1 MTPQDQLIAAVN
13 NNDVDA
19 VHNVVKD
26 CNPVGVTIALRK
38 ACEIK
43 HLACVE
49 ALIPYT
55 ADFFNQARTPLQPHQ
70 SMTFTPCDFLY
81 NLMHD
86 TVVASNNLP
95 LFSLFKDLLIGQHM
109 RQCPVILVR
118 CFELGHV
125 DLIDCLLP
133 FVEDLSAVAQ
143 YKPQAY
149 AFFEERKAVYQ
160 NRRLMAELGDTPL
173 SYQQTLDHLRAVKQ
187 HKIIGQSV
195 NGSSRSSLARKI

>member
-1 MTPQDQLIAAVN
+1 MLQWIELTCDKRPMTPQDQLIAAVN

-19 VHNVVKD
+19 VRNIVED
-26 CNPVGVTIALRK
+26 CNIIGVTLALRK

-55 ADFFNQARTPLQPHQ
+55 ADFFNQARTPLEPHQ
-70 SMTFTPCDFLY
+70 SMTFIPCDFLY
-81 NLMHD
+81 DLMHD
-86 TVVASNNLP
+86 TIVPSNNLL
-95 LFSLFKDLLIGQHM
+95 LFGLFKDLLINQHM
-109 RQCPVILVR
+109 RQCPVILVQ

-160 NRRLMAELGDTPL
+160 NQRLRQELDNAPK
-173 SYQQTLDHLRAVKQ
+173 SS
-187 HKIIGQSV
+187 SV
-195 NGSSRSSLARKI
+195 RKI

>member
-19 VHNVVKD
+19 VHNIVED
-26 CNPVGVTIALRK
+26 CNIIGVTLALRK
-38 ACEIK
+38 ACENQ

-55 ADFFNQARTPLQPHQ
+55 ADFFNQPRTPREHHQ

-81 NLMHD
+81 DLMHD
-86 TVVASNNLP
+86 TVVPSNNLP
-95 LFSLFKDLLIGQHM
+95 LFGLFKDLLISQHM

-149 AFFEERKAVYQ
+149 TFFEERKALHQ
-160 NRRLMAELGDTPL
+160 NERLHQELDKTP
-173 SYQQTLDHLRAVKQ
+173 K
-187 HKIIGQSV
+187 
-195 NGSSRSSLARKI
+195 SSIARKI